1 MVAVGNDNLDKVER
15 ATLTVDEA
23 AKFLGLSR
31 WAAYEGVKNK
41 EIPAVKIGR
50 RLVVPRVGLERLL
63 ATA

>member
-31 WAAYEGVKNK
+31 WAAFEAIKNK

-50 RLVVPRVGLERLL
+50 RLVVPRAGLERML